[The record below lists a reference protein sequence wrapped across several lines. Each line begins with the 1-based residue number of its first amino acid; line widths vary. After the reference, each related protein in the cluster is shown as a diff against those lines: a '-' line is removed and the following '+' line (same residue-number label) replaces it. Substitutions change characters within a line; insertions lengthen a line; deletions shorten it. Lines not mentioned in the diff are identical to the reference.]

1 MKVLAS
7 YNIKGGV
14 GKTATAVNLAHLAA
28 TGGARVLVWD
38 LDPQGAASFY
48 FRVKPKVKGG
58 SRGLVRGTRELDA
71 AIKGTDF
78 ENLDLVP
85 ADFSY
90 RNMDLELDATKKP
103 TRRLAQLIKPL
114 RRHYD
119 VVILDCP
126 PSISLV
132 SESVF
137 EAADALVVPLIPTP
151 LSVRTF
157 EQLETFLTDSDWRRP
172 PRVVGFFSMVDG
184 RKKLHQE
191 LIAEVSKTHPEI
203 VGATIPAAIDVERM
217 GVHRA
222 PVTAFAPKSRAANA
236 YRALWSD
243 ISDRIA

>member
-1 MKVLAS
+1 MKVLAA

-28 TGGARVLVWD
+28 ESGARVLVWD

-58 SRGLVRGTRELDA
+58 GRALVTGTRDLDA
-71 AIKGTDF
+71 AIKGTDHA
-78 ENLDLVP
+78 NLDLVP

-103 TRRLAQLIKPL
+103 TRRLAQLLRPL
-114 RRHYD
+114 RREYD
-119 VVILDCP
+119 YVVLDCP

-137 EAADALVVPLIPTP
+137 EAADALIVPIIPTP

-157 EQLETFLTDSDWRRP
+157 DQLETFLDESDWRRP

-184 RKKLHQE
+184 RKKLHAE
-191 LIAEVSKTHPEI
+191 LIDEVGRTHPEI
-203 VGATIPAAIDVERM
+203 VTPTIPAAIDVERM
-217 GVHRA
+217 GTHRA
-222 PVTAFAPKSRAANA
+222 PVTAFAPKSRAAKA
-236 YRALWSD
+236 YRELWAAVAE
-243 ISDRIA
+243 RIA

>member
-58 SRGLVRGTRELDA
+58 SRGLVRGKRSLDD

-78 ENLDLVP
+78 DDLDLVP

-103 TRRLAQLIKPL
+103 TRRLAQLLRPL
-114 RRHYD
+114 KGEYD
-119 VVILDCP
+119 YVFLDCP

-137 EAADALVVPLIPTP
+137 EASDVLLVPLVPTP

-157 EQLETFLTDSDWRRP
+157 DQLETFLAESTWRRP
-172 PRVVGFFSMVDG
+172 PAVVGFFSMVDG
-184 RKKLHQE
+184 RKKLHHE
-191 LIAEVSKTHPEI
+191 LIDTVTTTHPEI
-203 VGATIPAAIDVERM
+203 VSPTIPSSIDIERM

-222 PVTAFAPKSRAANA
+222 PVTATAPKSRAAKA
-236 YRALWSD
+236 YRDLWAA
-243 ISDRIA
+243 IADRIG

>member
-1 MKVLAS
+1 VKVLAS

-28 TGGARVLVWD
+28 ADGARVLVWD

-58 SRGLVRGTRELDA
+58 GRGLVRGKRELDDA
-71 AIKGTDF
+71 AKATDYDR
-78 ENLDLVP
+78 LDLVP

-103 TRRLAQLIKPL
+103 TRRLAQLIRPL
-114 RRHYD
+114 KRDYD
-119 VVILDCP
+119 YVFLDCP

-157 EQLETFLTDSDWRRP
+157 VQLENFLSDSDWRRP
-172 PRVVGFFSMVDG
+172 PRVIGFFSMVDG
-184 RKKLHQE
+184 RKALHRE
-191 LIAEVSKTHPEI
+191 LIDEVTASHPEI
-203 VGATIPAAIDVERM
+203 VAPTIPAAIDVERM

-222 PVTAFAPKSRAANA
+222 PVTASAPKSRAAKA
-236 YRALWSD
+236 YRELWSVV
-243 ISDRIA
+243 SERIA

>member
-28 TGGARVLVWD
+28 ADGARVLVWD

-58 SRGLVRGTRELDA
+58 SRGLVRGKRDLDA
-71 AIKGTDF
+71 ATKGTDF
-78 ENLDLVP
+78 DNLDLVP

-103 TRRLAQLIKPL
+103 TRRLAQLIRPL
-114 RRHYD
+114 RNEYD
-119 VVILDCP
+119 YVFLDCP

-157 EQLETFLTDSDWRRP
+157 EQLESFLADSDWRRP
-172 PRVVGFFSMVDG
+172 PRVIGFFSMVDG
-184 RKKLHQE
+184 RKALHRE
-191 LIAEVSKTHPEI
+191 LIDKVTATHPEI
-203 VGATIPAAIDVERM
+203 VSPSIPSAIDVERM

-222 PVTAFAPKSRAANA
+222 PVTASAPKSRAAKA
-236 YRALWSD
+236 YRELWSV
-243 ISDRIA
+243 ISERIA